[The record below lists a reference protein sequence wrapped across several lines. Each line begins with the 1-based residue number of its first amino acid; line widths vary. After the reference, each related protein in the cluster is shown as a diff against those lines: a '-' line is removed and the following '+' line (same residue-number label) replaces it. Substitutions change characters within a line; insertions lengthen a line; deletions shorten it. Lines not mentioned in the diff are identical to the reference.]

1 MIRRPPRST
10 RTDTLFPYTTLFR
23 SRDNTSVS
31 AIAAQG
37 PAQQIFARHDIVP
50 TYVVDYPV
58 ATTPA
63 AVAVLKSFFDQGA
76 CRIGTHLH
84 PWVNPPFQE
93 VVNATN
99 SYPGN
104 LPPEL
109 EHAKLAALTEAIAG
123 AFGARP
129 VVYKAGRYGVGP
141 ATAGILEALGYR
153 IDVS

>member
-99 SYPGN
+99 SYPGKIGS
-104 LPPEL
+104 
-109 EHAKLAALTEAIAG
+109 ASC
-123 AFGARP
+123 RDR
-129 VVYKAGRYGVGP
+129 VCQYV
-141 ATAGILEALGYR
+141 
-153 IDVS
+153 